1 MSQEPGGSGDNLGG
15 ATAER
20 VKIEDPSR
28 VLPELAR
35 WIRGQYHMKKWQRL
49 ELRHLSPGGA
59 DHVETWDEFEGVSP
73 DQVLRNVYLAASD
86 DARNFKGNQRY
97 GVFFFEEGRS
107 APMRKLFWVKGAEWD
122 EEDGFGAE
130 SEPANAKG
138 LMSSLM
144 RYNNDIMRVALTGA
158 REQSHIMQRL
168 LGDQMSQN
176 EKLMGMHF
184 QVLELHERL
193 LDKTHERDMK
203 REDEKSS
210 REIKKTVTGLLA
222 NQGVQT
228 LLPLLMA
235 KFMGG
240 AEGGQPPAPP
250 PEMASGSPPPAQIGP
265 SESAMTSASS
275 AGGDDNGDRAMHLLR
290 TFAGS
295 LSESQISTLMG
306 QLSDD
311 QKRNFIELYGTLLTE
326 QQSASSTQPDSTGSN
341 EETKET

>member
-1 MSQEPGGSGDNLGG
+1 MSEGSSGDGLGG
-15 ATAER
+15 GVTAER
-20 VKIEDPSR
+20 VKIEDPAR
-28 VLPELAR
+28 VLPDVAR

-73 DQVLRNVYLAASD
+73 DQVLRNIYVAASD

-97 GVFFFEEGRS
+97 GVFFFEEGRN

-193 LDKTHERDMK
+193 LDRTHERDQK
-203 REDEKSS
+203 REDDKNT
-210 REIKKTVTGLLA
+210 REIKKTVTTLLT
-222 NQGVQT
+222 NQGIQM
-228 LLPLLMA
+228 LPMLMA
-235 KFMGG
+235 KFLGPPQMGG
-240 AEGGQPPAPP
+240 AP
-250 PEMASGSPPPAQIGP
+250 PEMGPGQAPMQQMGPAPETQNAGP
-265 SESAMTSASS
+265 
-275 AGGDDNGDRAMHLLR
+275 GGDRGERAMHLLKS
-290 TFAGS
+290 FAGS
-295 LSESQISTLMG
+295 LTEAQVMKLMEE
-306 QLSDD
+306 LSDD
-311 QKRNFIELYGTLLTE
+311 QKRNFIELYGTLLQQE
-326 QQSASSTQPDSTGSN
+326 QPAQPQEQIQAEGNDSSS
-341 EETKET
+341 KET

>member
-1 MSQEPGGSGDNLGG
+1 MTDAPSGDGLGG
-15 ATAER
+15 ATTER
-20 VKIEDPSR
+20 VKIEDPAR

-73 DQVLRNVYLAASD
+73 DQVLRNVYVAASD

-97 GVFFFEEGRS
+97 GVFFFEEGRN

-122 EEDGFGAE
+122 EDDGFGAE

-168 LGDQMSQN
+168 LGDQMQQN

-203 REDEKSS
+203 REDDKST
-210 REIKKTVTGLLA
+210 REIKKTVTTLLA
-222 NQGVQT
+222 NQGVQ
-228 LLPLLMA
+228 LLPLLLS
-235 KFMGG
+235 KFAG
-240 AEGGQPPAPP
+240 AGAAPP
-250 PEMASGSPPPAQIGP
+250 MEPPPQMPPGEPPPTQIAQAP
-265 SESAMTSASS
+265 TSPV
-275 AGGDDNGDRAMHLLR
+275 GDDKGDKAMHLLK

-295 LSESQISTLMG
+295 LSEAQIMKLMEE
-306 QLSDD
+306 LSDE
-311 QKRNFIELYGTLLTE
+311 QRRTFIDLYGTLLTQE
-326 QQSASSTQPDSTGSN
+326 QQGGATAPTEPSNDTSS
-341 EETKET
+341 KET